1 MLKIRLRY
9 PLMLVSLGIIYGLW
23 LDASSLPQ
31 TQYATLHAPPKLKP
45 GYYLVL
51 NTRAKLP
58 EDVPYIIDHNR
69 SYIGPLPTIKACHEM
84 RNKTQ
89 PLYPGVMKDLI
100 KIGKS
105 EEEA

>member
-1 MLKIRLRY
+1 MVKIRIRY
-9 PLMLVSLGIIYGLW
+9 PLMLILLGVLYGLW

-58 EDVPYIIDHNR
+58 EDITYTIDHNK

-84 RNKTQ
+84 RSKTH

-100 KIGKS
+100 KIS
-105 EEEA
+105 QPEE